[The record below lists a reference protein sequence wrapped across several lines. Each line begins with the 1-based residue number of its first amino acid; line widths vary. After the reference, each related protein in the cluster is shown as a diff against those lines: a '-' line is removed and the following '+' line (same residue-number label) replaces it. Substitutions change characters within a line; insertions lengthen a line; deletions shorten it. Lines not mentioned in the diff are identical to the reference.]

1 MNSYR
6 HIPIWENA
14 RRIRILSEF
23 RNDVVTYFNNSTPLH
38 LGAGRSEAPEAV
50 KARQRINLGA
60 NQVQDAIVAAGV
72 TLVVTWTPPPMVGG
86 YVQRID
92 LIDNLF
98 ELDRYQISPN
108 HAIGFIERAIGVYRS
123 DRPAALRRTCN
134 PLWWL
139 WFGFLSFARAPFLL
153 LGGMG
158 FNAESA
164 ERSWLGRFFK
174 LVFSLV
180 LLVAA
185 LLTILHLMGWL
196 PAAKTLLGIK

>member
-1 MNSYR
+1 MNSYK
-6 HIPIWENA
+6 HILIWENT
-14 RRIRILSEF
+14 RRIRILNEF
-23 RNDVVTYFNNSTPLH
+23 RNDVVIYFNNSTPLG
-38 LGAGRSEAPEAV
+38 LGDGRSEAPEAV
-50 KARQRINLGA
+50 KARQRINLGV
-60 NQVQDAIVAAGV
+60 NQAQDTIVAAGV
-72 TLVVTWTPPPMVGG
+72 TLRMTWTLPPMVGG

-98 ELDRYQISPN
+98 ELDRFQISPN
-108 HAIGFIERAIGVYRS
+108 HAIGFIERAIGVYVS
-123 DRPAALRRTCN
+123 DRRAALWRTFN

-139 WFGFLSFARAPFLL
+139 WCAFLWFARTPFLL

-158 FNAESA
+158 FNADSA

-174 LVFSLV
+174 LIFSFV

-196 PAAKTLLGIK
+196 PAAKTLLDIK